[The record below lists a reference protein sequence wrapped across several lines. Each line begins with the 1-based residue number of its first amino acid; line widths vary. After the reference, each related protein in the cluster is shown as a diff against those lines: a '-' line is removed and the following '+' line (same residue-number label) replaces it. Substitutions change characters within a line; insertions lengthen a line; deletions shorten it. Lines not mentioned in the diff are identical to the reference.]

1 MGLDPKLHDRIP
13 RARRAVASVIL
24 AAASFVAPLGLLQGC
39 HAAPVGQA
47 GTTIADDAGDSV
59 KLTLPVHRIVSLNP
73 AATELLFAIGAG
85 NVVVGRTTWCDYP
98 PEAQAVPSLGDGINP
113 NLEAIVARKPDLVL
127 LYSSSQN
134 ADAVQR
140 LAQLGIPALRLRS
153 DSLSDVPRLARL
165 FGRLTGRT
173 EAADSVSRTFET
185 ELAKATVHPEG
196 ARPTVFLLVWDQPPM
211 TVGRGSFLT
220 ELLERA
226 GAENLFA
233 DVATSSAPVSIEA
246 VAARNPNVILAL
258 GVETPAFL
266 SRPEWQV
273 VPAVRQR
280 RLVREEGSEFSRPS
294 PRAPAAI
301 REFREAV
308 AEAME

>member
-1 MGLDPKLHDRIP
+1 LIAACLVLISLPAC
-13 RARRAVASVIL
+13 RAAGVA
-24 AAASFVAPLGLLQGC
+24 
-39 HAAPVGQA
+39 HA
-47 GTTIADDAGDSV
+47 GTMIADDEGDSV
-59 KLTLPVHRIVSLNP
+59 RVTLPAQRIVSLNP

-85 NVVVGRTTWCDYP
+85 KVVVGRTTWCDYP
-98 PEAQAVPSLGDGINP
+98 PEALAVPSLGDGINP
-113 NLEAIVARKPDLVL
+113 NLEAIVAKKPDLVL
-127 LYSSSQN
+127 LYSSAQN
-134 ADAVQR
+134 ADAVRR

-153 DSLSDVPRLARL
+153 DSLSDVPRLTRL

-173 EAADSVSRTFET
+173 AAADSVIRKFDT
-185 ELAKATVHPEG
+185 ELARVTVHLQG
-196 ARPTVFLLVWDQPPM
+196 HRPTVFLLVWDQPPM

-233 DVATSSAPVSIEA
+233 DVPTSSAPVSIEA
-246 VAARNPNVILAL
+246 VAARNPDAILAL
-258 GVETPAFL
+258 GGESPAFL

-273 VPAVRQR
+273 VPAIRER

-301 REFREAV
+301 REFREAL